1 MNWQKRAQ
9 SGAAILV
16 ALLAALI
23 IIYVLFLPVEERAA
37 LLGTG
42 SPGTTPNPDG
52 SPKTALLV
60 FTSPVG
66 RVYLP
71 GVPAIDHDLPS
82 MSIRTVESGNVVASA
97 DTVIA
102 RNNAF
107 EKQTQTLTFL
117 ADPAQTRNAV
127 LSMNLVAKTGGRVR
141 ILLNDAE
148 VFNQDVRTRSIPP
161 IPLNNLQTYNNLTFE
176 ATTVGF
182 AFWKTNTYTLSTVK
196 VTADVTDVS
205 AASSRGVISLDAE
218 EFATLENAQLSF
230 IPICYRDGDL
240 RIVLN
245 SVELY
250 SGIPDCGALNTIELA
265 PTRLNAGENSVQF
278 STTNG
283 DFLIDRGLV
292 RTEGMEVENRVFH
305 FTLDPA
311 KAQGKQVNLRIL
323 FADAATHTGSI
334 LINGNDVPLRAQDT
348 IILPIT
354 SYVRPGDNTLSFEAV
369 GKDFEVVKIDVLLV

>member
-60 FTSPVG
+60 FTSFVG

-354 SYVRPGDNTLSFEAV
+354 SYVRPGDNALSFEAV